1 MGTKICRCC
10 GIEQDL
16 HSGFY
21 IHARMADGYL
31 NKCKECVKNRVKV
44 HRKENDHVRAYD
56 RFRYYNDP
64 KRNESNKLNSK
75 LRYLKNPEKVIA
87 TNKRWI
93 LRNPE
98 KRAAHIAVGNAVRD
112 GKLIRQPCV
121 VCGELKV
128 HAHHTDYSKKLDV
141 IWLCKD
147 HHMKEHRKYD
157 Q

>member
-21 IHARMADGYL
+21 THARMADGYL

-64 KRNESNKLNSK
+64 SRKHANRLYPKDPAKIKESQTRWLQ
-75 LRYLKNPEKVIA
+75 KNPH
-87 TNKRWI
+87 
-93 LRNPE
+93 

-121 VCGELKV
+121 VCGEAKV

-147 HHMKEHRKYD
+147 HHMKEHRKYHC
-157 Q
+157 